1 MLRGAEPR
9 DAKNIAT
16 IDVAASTYPWSETQ
30 LTAACTNAP
39 STEGNHFSENILLL
53 ESKAETCGF
62 AVYCLVLDEG
72 SILNIAVHPSWQGRG
87 GARILLQGV
96 LDLLYKS
103 GARRCLLEVRASN
116 VAARGLYDGY
126 GFGLDGVRQNYYPT
140 DNGREDALLMSKP
153 LIQETDTRM
162 PQ

>member
-1 MLRGAEPR
+1 MLRGAGPR
-9 DAKNIAT
+9 DAKNIAI
-16 IDVAASTYPWSETQ
+16 IDVAASAYPWSETQ
-30 LTAACTNAP
+30 LTDACTDTPPTA
-39 STEGNHFSENILLL
+39 GNTFSESVLLL
-53 ESKAETCGF
+53 ESAGETCGF
-62 AVYCLVLDEG
+62 AVYCLVLDQG

-96 LDLLYKS
+96 LDLLCKC
-103 GARRCLLEVRASN
+103 GAQRYLLEVRASN
-116 VAARGLYDGY
+116 TAARGLYNSL
-126 GFGLDGVRQNYYPT
+126 GFQLDGVRKNYYPT